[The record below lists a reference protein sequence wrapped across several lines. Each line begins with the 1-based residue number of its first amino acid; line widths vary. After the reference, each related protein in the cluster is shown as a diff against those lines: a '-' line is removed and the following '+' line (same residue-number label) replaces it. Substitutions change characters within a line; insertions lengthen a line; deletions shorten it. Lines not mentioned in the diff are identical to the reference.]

1 MIKLKQLLLTEEEI
15 PKQDTWKVPQ
25 GTPDDVVNVLHA
37 IIAEVIKNNKKFT
50 DYVALQHI
58 YKNKKIGR
66 VWIISNKSNLANGLV
81 YHEWTSK
88 WYSGQTG
95 NVPLSP
101 EELETIIKKWMQ

>member
-1 MIKLKQLLLTEEEI
+1 MIRLKQLLKEE
-15 PKQDTWKVPQ
+15 DTPQQSWKVPR
-25 GTPDDVVNVLHA
+25 GTPDDVINVLHA
-37 IIAEVIKNNKKFT
+37 IIAEIIAKNKEFT
-50 DYVALQHI
+50 DHVALQHI

-66 VWIISNKSNLANGLV
+66 VWIVSNKLRPADSLV

-101 EELETIIKKWMQ
+101 EQLESIVKRWV

>member
-1 MIKLKQLLLTEEEI
+1 MIKLKTLLLEET
-15 PKQDTWKVPQ
+15 PQQNTWKVPQ
-25 GTPDDVVNVLHA
+25 GTPDDVINVLHA

-66 VWIISNKSNLANGLV
+66 VWIVSNKSNLANGLV

-95 NVPLSP
+95 NIPLSP
-101 EELETIIKKWMQ
+101 EELNVIIKKWVQ